1 MYSDLWTLTLIV
13 CVCVCVQFSVENYFV
28 ASQKTR
34 PAIFGT
40 PVVVPCDG
48 SSQRAALY
56 ECVWGQV
63 KRLMIP
69 DPPNRT
75 R

>member
-1 MYSDLWTLTLIV
+1 M
-13 CVCVCVQFSVENYFV
+13 VCVQFSVENYFV

-34 PAIFGT
+34 PVIFGM

-48 SSQRAALY
+48 ASQRVCLY

-63 KRLMIP
+63 QRLMIP

-75 R
+75 RYLYYTLYTV